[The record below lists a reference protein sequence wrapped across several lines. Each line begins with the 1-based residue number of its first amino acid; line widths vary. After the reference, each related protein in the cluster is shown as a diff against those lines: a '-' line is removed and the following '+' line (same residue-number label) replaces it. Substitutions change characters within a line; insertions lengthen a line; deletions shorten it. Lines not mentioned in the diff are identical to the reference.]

1 MKKVGGVN
9 MNQNTELKMEEIQV
23 TVGSV
28 FEGTVVKT
36 EDKQALVDF
45 GYKVEA
51 ILPIS
56 EISSF
61 HVENV
66 SDEISVNDKIKFK
79 IMSIKEDDIVVSKKA
94 VDLEEK
100 WSSLE
105 AAYNN
110 GELIEGKVKEV
121 VKGGLVVDVGLRG
134 FIPAS
139 MVSTKFVEDLSEY
152 VGQVLPL
159 KIIELDREKIKLVL
173 SYKAVL
179 EYESSK
185 AKSDALNQIKV
196 GEILDGTVA
205 RITNFG
211 AFVNIGSVDG
221 LVHISQLSYNRVN
234 KVEEVLSVGDT
245 VKVKVISVDKE
256 NNKISLSIKD
266 TQENPMEN
274 EIKKLSVGQ
283 IVEGQVKRL
292 MAFGAFVEVAPH
304 EEGLLHVSQI
314 SSKHLNNPKDVLS
327 VGDKV
332 KVKIQEIDLEKKKLS
347 LSIKQIEEDAE
358 LEDLKKYQD
367 QAKSEN
373 AGFNLSE
380 LIGDKLKKFNK

>member
-1 MKKVGGVN
+1 
-9 MNQNTELKMEEIQV
+9 MNQNTELKREDVNISI
-23 TVGSV
+23 GNII
-28 FEGTVVKT
+28 EGTVVKV

-66 SDEISVNDKIKFK
+66 SDELNVNDKIKFK
-79 IMSIKEDDIVVSKKA
+79 VISIKEDDIVISKKA
-94 VDLEEK
+94 VDIEEK
-100 WSSLE
+100 WSTLE
-105 AAYNN
+105 ASYNN

-121 VKGGLVVDVGLRG
+121 VKGGLVVDVGIRG

-139 MVSTKFVEDLSEY
+139 MVSTKFVEDLSVY

-159 KIIELDREKIKLVL
+159 KIIELDREKVKLVL

-185 AKSDALNQIKV
+185 AKSDALDQIKV
-196 GEILDGTVA
+196 GDILEGTVA

-211 AFVNIGSVDG
+211 AFVNIGNVDG

-234 KVEEVLSVGDT
+234 KVEEVLNVGDS

-266 TQENPMEN
+266 TQENPWES
-274 EIKKLSVGQ
+274 EIKQLSVGQ

-304 EEGLLHVSQI
+304 VEGLLHVSQI
-314 SSKHLNNPKDVLS
+314 SSKHLSNPKDVLS

-332 KVKIQEIDLEKKKLS
+332 KVKIQEIDLAKKKLS
-347 LSIKQIEEDAE
+347 LSIKQIEEDAD
-358 LEDLKKYQD
+358 LEELKKYQD

>member
-1 MKKVGGVN
+1 

-28 FEGTVVKT
+28 FEGTVVKI

-304 EEGLLHVSQI
+304 VEGLLHVSQI